1 MQSSWHED
9 FKENA
14 IFRLDENVRMISI
27 ALSKISEDEIWI
39 MQNQALNTL
48 GNQLLH
54 ICGNLTQYII
64 SGLGGKPDERDRELE
79 FSTEDGYTRDELLQ
93 KLLLTVQS
101 ATIIIE
107 DALPEN
113 LLNKRQVQG
122 FNYSGIGLVLHA
134 VEHFSFHT
142 GQVASQVKL
151 IIDEPL
157 GFYVGYDLN
166 VHNEGSK
173 SSQDDVDDIENLS

>member
-14 IFRLDENVRMISI
+14 IFRLEENVRMISI
-27 ALSKISEDEIWI
+27 ALSKIAEDEIWI
-39 MQNQALNTL
+39 KQNQALNTL

-54 ICGNLTQYII
+54 ICGNMTQYII
-64 SGLGGKPDERDRELE
+64 SGLGGTPDERNRDLE

-107 DALPEN
+107 DALPVN
-113 LLNKRQVQG
+113 LLNKRKVQG

-142 GQVASQVKL
+142 GQIATQVKL

-157 GFYVGYDLN
+157 GFYAGYDLN
-166 VHNEGSK
+166 AQNESPE
-173 SSQDDVDDIENLS
+173 SAEDDIEDIEDLS

>member
-27 ALSKISEDEIWI
+27 ALSKIAEDEIWI
-39 MQNQALNTL
+39 KQNQALNTI

-64 SGLGGKPDERDRELE
+64 SGIGGMPDDRDRDLE
-79 FSTEDGYTRDELLQ
+79 FTIEEGFTRDELLQ

-101 ATIIIE
+101 ATIIIT
-107 DALPEN
+107 DVLPEN
-113 LLNKRQVQG
+113 LLIKKQVQG
-122 FNYSGIGLVLHA
+122 FSYSGIGLIIHA

-142 GQVASQVKL
+142 GQIASQVKL

-166 VHNEGSK
+166 VHNEGPVSTM
-173 SSQDDVDDIENLS
+173 DDIDDIDELS